1 MSNILRF
8 EQFNESLQ
16 PMNESGIP
24 VYVGTGVNPEKTIK
38 RNTLILELMG
48 LINEV
53 NAGKLSE
60 VSILADVPTQGRNA
74 PQYLKDIYAEA
85 GTGNVSDEDDMYD
98 PETDVYTGDR
108 NPADKSIFVDSEF
121 IVKDVNIETNMIIA
135 TPYSLKA
142 KGTLVEIHPDV
153 VEEVFIK

>member
-1 MSNILRF
+1 
-8 EQFNESLQ
+8 
-16 PMNESGIP
+16 MNESGIP

-38 RNTLILELMG
+38 RNALLIELAG
-48 LINEV
+48 LLNEV

-60 VSILADVPTQGRNA
+60 VSVLADIPTQGKNA
-74 PQYLKDIYAEA
+74 PKYLQDIYSET
-85 GTGNVSDEDDMYD
+85 GTASTSDEEDMYD

-108 NPADKSIFVDSEF
+108 NPADRSVFVDSEF
-121 IVKDVNIETNMIIA
+121 IVKDINQETGMIIA

-142 KGTLVEIHPDV
+142 KDTLVEIHPDV

>member
-16 PMNESGIP
+16 AMNESGVP
-24 VYVGTGVNPEKTIK
+24 VYVGTAVNPEKTIK
-38 RNTLILELMG
+38 RNTLLAELAS
-48 LINEV
+48 LVNEV

-60 VSILADVPTQGRNA
+60 VSVLADIPTQGRNA
-74 PQYLKDIYAEA
+74 PQYLKDIYAET
-85 GTGNVSDEDDMYD
+85 GTGSTSDEEDMYD
-98 PETDVYTGDR
+98 EETDVYMGDR
-108 NPADKSIFVDSEF
+108 NPADRSVFVDSEF
-121 IVKDVNIETNMIIA
+121 LVKEINQETGMIIA

>member
-16 PMNESGIP
+16 AMNESGVP

-38 RNTLILELMG
+38 RNALLAELAS

-60 VSILADVPTQGRNA
+60 VSVLADIPTQGRNA
-74 PQYLKDIYAEA
+74 PQYLKDIYAET
-85 GTGNVSDEDDMYD
+85 GTGSTSDEDDMYD
-98 PETDVYTGDR
+98 EETDVYMGDR
-108 NPADKSIFVDSEF
+108 NPADRSVFVDSEF
-121 IVKDVNIETNMIIA
+121 LVKEINQETGMIVAI
-135 TPYSLKA
+135 PYSLKA

-153 VEEVFIK
+153 IEEVFIK